1 MVETLVTNITATSG
15 FITDYHAQG
24 FVTGSNTK
32 RYTLTSVGIAIAG
45 IVGANDTT
53 TVKIRKNKVNNG
65 KNEPDNRNSGLVA
78 TLMNP
83 SMLSSPLKKALL
95 TGFHSTAKHN
105 ATKVVSPSSETM
117 RTI

>member
-78 TLMNP
+78 TLMNRAC
-83 SMLSSPLKKALL
+83 LA
-95 TGFHSTAKHN
+95 A
-105 ATKVVSPSSETM
+105 
-117 RTI
+117 R